1 MKEVDFIES
10 GNGIEL
16 INPCPL
22 EVDNYFDRIMIICG
36 VASLDVL

>member
-10 GNGIEL
+10 GSGIEL

-22 EVDNYFDRIMIICG
+22 AVDDYFDRIMIIRG
-36 VASLDVL
+36 IASLDVL

>member
-22 EVDNYFDRIMIICG
+22 AVDIILIG
-36 VASLDVL
+36 

>member
-22 EVDNYFDRIMIICG
+22 AVDNYFDRIMIIRG
-36 VASLDVL
+36 IASLDVL